1 MTFLCMYCKYHVKM
15 LYKKQGMYILIKYDR
30 FGNFKMAYYDDILT
44 IWKALMLLTGQNTV
58 LSGQI

>member
-1 MTFLCMYCKYHVKM
+1 M